1 MVNDSAL
8 PPSSATRSARVLIVD
23 DAQVAR
29 YAVSKDLR
37 ERGFEVDSAGEGRE
51 GLWRLEAQ
59 SFDIVLTDIHMP
71 TMDGIQFIRE
81 LRKLPQYDKTPV
93 LVFTSDASRVR
104 YAEGRAAGAT
114 AWLMKPVDPDTLAK
128 ALRRVLDLCA

>member
-1 MVNDSAL
+1 MLV
-8 PPSSATRSARVLIVD
+8 VD

-29 YAVSKDLR
+29 HSITRELR
-37 ERGFEVDSAGEGRE
+37 DRGFEVDSAGEGRE

-59 SFDIVLTDIHMP
+59 SFDIILTDVHMP

-81 LRKLPQYDKTPV
+81 LRKLPQYSKTPV

-114 AWLMKPVDPDTLAK
+114 AWLMKPVDPDVLAK
-128 ALRRVLDLCA
+128 ALRRALQLCDSTEQQAQASR